1 MRRGYGVRVTDDTD
15 GGGHQGRVSRRAEYA
30 ETTRRGIID
39 AARRLFSE
47 NGYFATKVDEIATT
61 ARVAPA
67 TVYAVTGG
75 KQGLLRTLVDEWS
88 AAPVVAEAY
97 EEIAKL
103 DDPEDLLRF
112 LAALT
117 RSMRQDYG
125 DIMRVVIAAAPHDAT
140 AAEGLAT
147 GTARY
152 REGTSTAAQ
161 RFADLG
167 ALRDGMTTEEARDVL
182 WFYFGYA
189 GFFTLVDD
197 NGWSYSKAEQW
208 LRDAARCALLKEVT

>member
-1 MRRGYGVRVTDDTD
+1 MTQSTGSARPGRVT
-15 GGGHQGRVSRRAEYA
+15 RRAEYA
-30 ETTRRGIID
+30 ETTRRAIVA
-39 AARRLFSE
+39 AARTLFSE
-47 NGYFATKVDEIATT
+47 KGYFATKVDEIAET

-88 AAPVVAEAY
+88 DAPVVAEARA
-97 EEIAKL
+97 EIARL
-103 DDPEDLLRF
+103 DDPEELLRF

-125 DIMRVVIAAAPHDAT
+125 DIMRLVIAAAPHDAT

-152 REGTSTAAQ
+152 RDGMLFAA
-161 RFADLG
+161 RRLADLG
-167 ALRDGMTTEEARDVL
+167 GLRDGLTADEALDIL

-197 NGWSYSKAEQW
+197 NGWSYQKAEEW
-208 LRDAARCALLKEVT
+208 LRDAARRALLKEVASE

>member
-1 MRRGYGVRVTDDTD
+1 VTQTTGSGRRVT
-15 GGGHQGRVSRRAEYA
+15 RRAEYA
-30 ETTRRGIID
+30 ETTRRAIVA
-39 AARRLFSE
+39 AARTLFSE
-47 NGYFATKVDEIATT
+47 KGYFATRVDEIAAT

-88 AAPVVAEAY
+88 DAPVVAEARA
-97 EEIAKL
+97 EIAKL
-103 DDPEDLLRF
+103 DDPAELLRF

-125 DIMRVVIAAAPHDAT
+125 DIMRLVIAAAPHDAT

-152 REGTSTAAQ
+152 RDGILFAAQ
-161 RFADLG
+161 RLADLG
-167 ALRDGMTTEEARDVL
+167 ALRDGLTAEEALDVL

-197 NGWSYSKAEQW
+197 NGWSYPTAEEW
-208 LRDAARCALLKEVT
+208 LRDAASRAVLKEVASE

>member
-1 MRRGYGVRVTDDTD
+1 MTQSTGSARPGRVT
-15 GGGHQGRVSRRAEYA
+15 RRAEYA
-30 ETTRRGIID
+30 ETTRRAIVA
-39 AARRLFSE
+39 AARTLFSE
-47 NGYFATKVDEIATT
+47 KGYFATKVDEIAAT

-88 AAPVVAEAY
+88 DAPVVAEARA
-97 EEIAKL
+97 EIAKL
-103 DDPEDLLRF
+103 DDPEELLRF

-125 DIMRVVIAAAPHDAT
+125 DIMRLVIAAAPHDAT

-152 REGTSTAAQ
+152 RDGTLLAAQ
-161 RFADLG
+161 RLADLG
-167 ALRDGMTTEEARDVL
+167 ALRDGLTVEEALDIL

-197 NGWSYSKAEQW
+197 NGWSYQKAEEW
-208 LRDAARCALLKEVT
+208 LRDAARRALLKEVASE

>member
-1 MRRGYGVRVTDDTD
+1 MT
-15 GGGHQGRVSRRAEYA
+15 RRAEYA
-30 ETTRRGIID
+30 ETTRRAIVA
-39 AARRLFSE
+39 AARTLFSE
-47 NGYFATKVDEIATT
+47 KGYFATKVDEIAAT

-88 AAPVVAEAY
+88 DAPVVAEARA
-97 EEIAKL
+97 EIAKL
-103 DDPEDLLRF
+103 DDAEELLSF

-125 DIMRVVIAAAPHDAT
+125 DIMRLVIAAAPHDAT

-152 REGTSTAAQ
+152 RDGTLLAAQ
-161 RFADLG
+161 RLADLG
-167 ALRDGMTTEEARDVL
+167 ALRDGLTVEEALDIL

-197 NGWSYSKAEQW
+197 NGWSYPKAEEW
-208 LRDAARCALLKEVT
+208 LRDAARRALLAEAASE

>member
-1 MRRGYGVRVTDDTD
+1 MTHTTGGARSGRVT
-15 GGGHQGRVSRRAEYA
+15 RRAEYA
-30 ETTRRGIID
+30 ETTRRAIVA
-39 AARRLFSE
+39 AARTLFSE
-47 NGYFATKVDEIATT
+47 KGYFATKVDEIAAT

-88 AAPVVAEAY
+88 DAPVVAEARA
-97 EEIAKL
+97 EIAKL
-103 DDPEDLLRF
+103 DDPEELLRF

-125 DIMRVVIAAAPHDAT
+125 DIMRLVIAAAPHDAT

-152 REGTSTAAQ
+152 RDGTLLAAQ
-161 RFADLG
+161 RLADLG
-167 ALRDGMTTEEARDVL
+167 ALRDGLTVEEALDIL

-197 NGWSYSKAEQW
+197 NGWSYPKAEEW
-208 LRDAARCALLKEVT
+208 LRDAARRALLDEAASE

>member
-1 MRRGYGVRVTDDTD
+1 MTQSTGSARPGRVT
-15 GGGHQGRVSRRAEYA
+15 RRAEYA
-30 ETTRRGIID
+30 ETTRRAIVA
-39 AARRLFSE
+39 AARTLFSE
-47 NGYFATKVDEIATT
+47 KGYFATKVDEIAAT

-88 AAPVVAEAY
+88 DAPVVAEARA
-97 EEIAKL
+97 EIAKL
-103 DDPEDLLRF
+103 DDAEELLSF

-125 DIMRVVIAAAPHDAT
+125 DIMRLVIAAAPHDAT

-152 REGTSTAAQ
+152 RDGTLLAAQ
-161 RFADLG
+161 RLADLG
-167 ALRDGMTTEEARDVL
+167 ALRDGLTVEEALDIL

-197 NGWSYSKAEQW
+197 NGWSYPKAEEW
-208 LRDAARCALLKEVT
+208 LRDAARRALLAEAASE

>member
-1 MRRGYGVRVTDDTD
+1 MTKDTD
-15 GGGHQGRVSRRAEYA
+15 GGGVQGRASRRAEYA
-30 ETTRRGIID
+30 EATRRGIID

-47 NGYFATKVDEIATT
+47 KGYFATKVDEIAAA

-88 AAPVVAEAY
+88 AAPVVAEGY

-103 DDPEDLLRF
+103 EAPDDLVRF
-112 LAALT
+112 LAAVT
-117 RSMRQDYG
+117 RGMRQDYG

-152 REGTSTAAQ
+152 REGISIAAQ

-167 ALRDGMTTEEARDVL
+167 ALRDGLTAEEASDIL

-189 GFFTLVDD
+189 GYFTLVDD
-197 NGWSYSKAEQW
+197 NGWSYSKAEEW
-208 LRDAARCALLKEVT
+208 LREAACREVLKDIDSE